1 MSQGTEQ
8 VQIQLPDTSGWGE
21 PDWGVRVDPRPGK
34 GLHLA
39 DLFLGRHGE
48 VPQEAP
54 PNQGFA
60 HRGSAVDPQSPDL
73 GFTVRL
79 KDAGWA
85 ESIADLVEQAKDG
98 QWNASSDIA
107 WERLEPLPRELEE
120 AVCQVCT
127 FLLQNEYLALYL
139 PAKFIGRIDPRFH
152 EVVMFLATQV
162 GDEARHVEV
171 FSKRA
176 LANGGGLRY
185 VDAATGWSLKSLYD
199 QEDFSSASFLL
210 HILGEG
216 TFMELLQY
224 LEDFAPD
231 PVSREIFRLARR
243 DEGRHVGYGVNHIGY
258 HLKREPRLIGQLV
271 RAAEERTTFL
281 RQVAGASPFV
291 QRSLAT
297 LAGKGDPSAGMKD
310 LEELYRL
317 MHETRVKRLVQVGF
331 PRQAAERV
339 SELHGTGVRN
349 FM

>member
-1 MSQGTEQ
+1 MTETRQSQA
-8 VQIQLPDTSGWGE
+8 VQLPDTSSWGE
-21 PDWGVRVDPRPGK
+21 PDWGIRVDPRPGR

-39 DLFLGRHGE
+39 DLFVGRHGE
-48 VPQEAP
+48 VPEEAP
-54 PNQGFA
+54 GHQGFA

-73 GFTVRL
+73 GFPVLER
-79 KDAGWA
+79 DAVWA

-98 QWNASSDIA
+98 QWNATTDIA
-107 WERLEPLPRELEE
+107 WAELRPLPEELEE

-139 PAKFIGRIDPRFH
+139 PAKLIGKVDPRFH
-152 EVVMFLATQV
+152 EVVLFLASQV
-162 GDEARHVEV
+162 EDEARHVEV

-216 TFMELLQY
+216 TFMELLQF

-231 PVSREIFRLARR
+231 PVSAQIFKLARR

-258 HLKREPRLIGQLV
+258 HLRQDPALMEQLV

-281 RQVAGASPFV
+281 RQVAGGSPFV
-291 QRSLAT
+291 QRALAT
-297 LAGKGDPSAGMKD
+297 LAGQGDPAAGLKN
-310 LEELYRL
+310 LEELYRQ
-317 MHETRVKRLVQVGF
+317 MHETRVKRLMQVGF
-331 PRQAAERV
+331 PPEVARRV
-339 SELHGTGVRN
+339 SELHGTSVRN